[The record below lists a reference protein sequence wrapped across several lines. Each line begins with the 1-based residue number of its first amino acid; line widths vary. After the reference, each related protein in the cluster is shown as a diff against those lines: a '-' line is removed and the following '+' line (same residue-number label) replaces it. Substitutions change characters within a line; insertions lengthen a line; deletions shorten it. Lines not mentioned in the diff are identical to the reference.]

1 MAEEFRVPFSNP
13 YVADSTREALFST
26 FVTMD
31 EAHER
36 WKKGQWTAD
45 KANFDLDENFLNE
58 DRIPARQDKHV
69 ANRFAFDLHKDII
82 EGDVDSSRLDGIS
95 YTASYRPQGSI
106 SSNISNLVV
115 DRLKYNALADI
126 KEEIPDDLSFL
137 YGGASERT
145 SAGKVHTKSRSYSRL
160 DTPVDKRRAQVD
172 KMLPER
178 SVESPEKI
186 MADIRRRR
194 EIEDAKSGIVRD
206 TRKRRYSRGIYDF
219 IPEPGSVEE
228 FTDIYGEYSRDEV
241 SERGSWRSDI
251 PVQDGL
257 VPDTKELPYFGR
269 YSRRWSAIDPLE
281 PTRSEMLIHT
291 INTIYDDDDL
301 PENDEHTH
309 YVSERDFDPSDRYHT
324 LEKQRRQVRAEDNVL
339 RESMM
344 SGEFSNPYVK
354 MSNDKLQK
362 VLNHDLHGPGHLPD
376 PEGLTDPSLLYEWNM
391 GYSRVNSRENRFS
404 QWMAEQSRLAQN
416 AEQSRYRGSHR
427 VGRPGAYM
435 QREIPYGEARRYPRR
450 ELHEREVRRR
460 DMSEQFKRAT
470 ERGIADGR
478 EIIRRQQME
487 QQKQWQ
493 QYYAQQQAYY
503 KKQQE
508 QMMKQ
513 QKAYA
518 RSQAAQMNRQPQKNG
533 AKPQNTAP
541 NASAQR
547 PATQGAGNAPKMPQY
562 GAWGFYS
569 PNPPKTAAP
578 TQRTAQPNG
587 SVSRGKKS

>member
-1 MAEEFRVPFSNP
+1 MAEDFRVPFSNP
-13 YVADSTREALFST
+13 YVDESTREALFST

-45 KANFDLDENFLNE
+45 KTNFSLDESFLNE
-58 DRIPARQDKHV
+58 DRMPVVQV
-69 ANRFAFDLHKDII
+69 GSETNRFAFDLQKDII

-137 YGGASERT
+137 YGGASKRT
-145 SAGKVHTKSRSYSRL
+145 DRADRVRIKSRSRDRL
-160 DTPVDKRRAQVD
+160 DTPIDKRRAQVD

-186 MADIRRRR
+186 MADIRHRR

-206 TRKRRYSRGIYDF
+206 TRRHRYRRGIYDF

-228 FTDIYGEYSRDEV
+228 FSDIYGEYTRDEI
-241 SERGSWRSDI
+241 SDRGSWRSDI

-257 VPDTKELPYFGR
+257 VPDTRELPYFGR
-269 YSRRWSAIDPLE
+269 YSRRWSAIDPLN
-281 PTRSEMLIHT
+281 PTRSDMLVHT

-301 PENDEHTH
+301 PQTDEHMH

-324 LEKQRRQVRAEDNVL
+324 LEKQRRQVSAKDNVL
-339 RESMM
+339 RESML
-344 SGEFSNPYVK
+344 SGEFRNPYVE
-354 MSNDKLQK
+354 MSNEMLNK
-362 VLNHDLHGPGHLPD
+362 VFNHDLHGPGHLAD

-391 GYSRVNSRENRFS
+391 GYSRVNSRENTFA

-450 ELHEREVRRR
+450 ELHEREVHRR
-460 DMSEQFKRAT
+460 DMSEQLRQAT

-478 EIIRRQQME
+478 EIIRRQQIE
-487 QQKQWQ
+487 QQKKWQ

-513 QKAYA
+513 QQAYA
-518 RSQAAQMNRQPQKNG
+518 RQQAAQMSRQAQNNR
-533 AKPQNTAP
+533 AKAQNSAA

-547 PATQGAGNAPKMPQY
+547 HTGQGAGNAPGMPQY

-569 PNPPKTAAP
+569 PNPPKTAAAKP
-578 TQRTAQPNG
+578 TQMPGRA
-587 SVSRGKKS
+587 KKS